1 MSAFKS
7 DMLFL
12 LIILAIIVSIASGKF
27 VGDSDNS
34 KMLIISQGNNTIN
47 YDFKTPTSPKEGVV
61 TSINKSKFKKFIKTK
76 DGHVYVYNDLIC
88 SINGVPLDSE
98 SYVVNKNNN
107 YVIRYQTL
115 EGKHRKNMDCSGIY
129 PVVDK

>member
-1 MSAFKS
+1 MSRFRS

-12 LIILAIIVSIASGKF
+12 LIVIAITVSLISCTL
-27 VGDSDNS
+27 VGGNDNLNS
-34 KMLIISQGNNTIN
+34 LVIEQGTNTIH
-47 YDFKTPTSPKEGVV
+47 YDFKTPTSPKEGVI
-61 TSINKSKFKKFIKTK
+61 TSINKNKFKKFIKTK

-98 SYVVNKNNN
+98 SYVVNKNNS

-115 EGKHRKNMDCSGIY
+115 EGKYSRDVDCSGIY